1 MTAIWR
7 NTRRLVAKTIAE
19 HAFWEIMLGM
29 GVLHSRLV
37 DGSQILWTEL
47 LHGMIMRQTDINSMP
62 EMSVVDSNA
71 ASYQQAER
79 GE

>member
-19 HAFWEIMLGM
+19 RAFWEIMLGM

-37 DGSQILWTEL
+37 DGPQILRTEF
-47 LHGMIMRQTDINSMP
+47 LHGMIMRQTDIDSVFK
-62 EMSVVDSNA
+62 MSVVDSNA

>member
-1 MTAIWR
+1 
-7 NTRRLVAKTIAE
+7 
-19 HAFWEIMLGM
+19 MLGM

-37 DGSQILWTEL
+37 DGPQILRTEL

-62 EMSVVDSNA
+62 EMPVVDSNT
-71 ASYQQAER
+71 ASYQQTEC

>member
-1 MTAIWR
+1 M
-7 NTRRLVAKTIAE
+7 
-19 HAFWEIMLGM
+19 FGM

-37 DGSQILWTEL
+37 DGSQILRTEL

-79 GE
+79 GD

>member
-29 GVLHSRLV
+29 SVLHSRLV

-47 LHGMIMRQTDINSMP
+47 LYGMIMRQTDINSMP